1 MFSGFEKYQAI
12 RPPILAIFVVSQA
25 MGPEFTETKDPDL
38 RARVETWTK
47 YNSEITL
54 ARVRAFTEDLPQ
66 ARVVQLANA
75 SHYLFL
81 TNESDVLR
89 EMRSFIATLQ

>member
-1 MFSGFEKYQAI
+1 
-12 RPPILAIFVVSQA
+12 
-25 MGPEFTETKDPDL
+25 
-38 RARVETWTK
+38 
-47 YNSEITL
+47 
-54 ARVRAFTEDLPQ
+54 VRAFTEDLPQ